1 MRRASG
7 SSSRRADRADAH
19 QPRLPAPVIALTP
32 APLGREA
39 LDERDCPLPVARA
52 TLEDIGAVNA
62 LFGGQS
68 AAAFGLELLLS
79 DRRPGERFTLLDVG
93 AGAGDIAA
101 ALARRARARG
111 IELVPLTVDTHPA
124 AAALCRE
131 ARLHPAV
138 ASAAALP
145 FRPKSVDIVLASQLL
160 HHFDRAS
167 AVALVHAFDGLARLG
182 VIVAEPRRTRW
193 AVAGI
198 WLVALTLGLH
208 PVTRR
213 DGMLSV
219 RRSFTAAELKALL
232 ANAGIAGSVHRRCGF
247 RLVAVWR
254 ARHAHS

>member
-1 MRRASG
+1 
-7 SSSRRADRADAH
+7 
-19 QPRLPAPVIALTP
+19 VIALTP

-39 LDERDCPLPVARA
+39 LDGPDCPLPVARA
-52 TLEDIGAVNA
+52 TLEDIGTVNA
-62 LFGGQS
+62 LFGGRS
-68 AAAFGLELLLS
+68 AAVFGLDRLLR
-79 DRRPGERFTLLDVG
+79 DRRPGEHLTLLDVG

-111 IELVPLTVDTHPA
+111 IDLVPVPVDTHRV

-131 ARLHPAV
+131 AGLSPVV

-145 FRPKSVDIVLASQLL
+145 FGPRAVDIVLASQLL

-167 AVALVHAFDGLARLG
+167 ATALVRAFDELARLG

-193 AVAGI
+193 AAGGI
-198 WLVALTLGLH
+198 WLATLALGLH

-213 DGMLSV
+213 DGILSV
-219 RRSFTAAELKALL
+219 RRSFTAAELRMLL
-232 ANAGIAGSVHRRCGF
+232 AGAGITGTVHRRRGF

-254 ARHAHS
+254 PRHAHG